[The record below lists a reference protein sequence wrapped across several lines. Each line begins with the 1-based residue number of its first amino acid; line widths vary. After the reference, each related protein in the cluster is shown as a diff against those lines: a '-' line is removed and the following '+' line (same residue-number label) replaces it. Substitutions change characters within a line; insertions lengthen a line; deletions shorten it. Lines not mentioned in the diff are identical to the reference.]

1 MVRDDILREISE
13 VTATRREHE
22 RLEEKKLKLQ
32 IITSTSVRIAIVLP
46 SGSRHLCYKR
56 DLTKTRRRRQQERQK
71 TKVLMSKTTTLHVH
85 HAFLYIS
92 LPSLRNYDVKCPNIK
107 FTWEREREGDKFY
120 HLCPNLAS
128 SPLISSSINSL
139 SFT

>member
-13 VTATRREHE
+13 VTATRREHG
-22 RLEEKKLKLQ
+22 RLGEKKLKLQ
-32 IITSTSVRIAIVLP
+32 TISSTSVRIVLP

-56 DLTKTRRRRQQERQK
+56 DLTKTRRRRQQERQR
-71 TKVLMSKTTTLHVH
+71 TKGLMSKTTTLHMH
-85 HAFLYIS
+85 NAFLYIS

-128 SPLISSSINSL
+128 SPLISSSINFL